1 MLTNQF
7 GRVDEANNVF
17 VNDNGTERQVG
28 QYPNVSPEEAF
39 AYFTKKFEDLDAQVR
54 LLEQRVSSG
63 ASDAKNLKMT
73 RDHLAA
79 ELVEPKAVG
88 NLNNLR
94 ERVARLEQP
103 ITEAHEKFLVERE
116 ADVAKALDE
125 KEVIAS
131 RAEAIVSNLEKINWK
146 KSTAEMTELFN
157 TWQTLQKNGPK
168 VPKAQ
173 ADPIWKR
180 FSQARAKFEAGRRT
194 YFAKL
199 DSQFKEAKGVK
210 QELVT
215 KAEALVAKGAEA
227 ANDYKKLQDL
237 WKKAPKA
244 GKLEDDLWKKFRA
257 AGDTIF
263 AAKKIAD
270 DEQSVAQKANLES
283 KLALLVEAEKIDLTN
298 LDEAKKALQGIQS
311 KWEKIGHVPR
321 TEVRNVEDRL
331 RKIEKS
337 IAEKQA
343 DLWRRSDPAAK
354 ARSNSLVT
362 QLEEAIA
369 SLEAELAKAPADKK
383 ASIKAQI
390 EARTSW
396 LEAAKKAVD

>member
-1 MLTNQF
+1 LLTNEF

-63 ASDAKNLKMT
+63 ASDAKNLKIT

-270 DEQSVAQKANLES
+270 DEQSVVQKANLES

-369 SLEAELAKAPADKK
+369 SLEAELAKAPADNK

>member
-1 MLTNQF
+1 MLTNEF

-63 ASDAKNLKMT
+63 ASDAKNLKIT

-270 DEQSVAQKANLES
+270 DEQSVVQKANLES

-369 SLEAELAKAPADKK
+369 SLEAELAKAPADNK

>member
-63 ASDAKNLKMT
+63 ASDAKNLKIT

>member
-63 ASDAKNLKMT
+63 ASDAKNLKIT

-257 AGDTIF
+257 AGDIIF

-270 DEQSVAQKANLES
+270 DEQSVVQKANLES

-362 QLEEAIA
+362 QLEEVIA

>member
-1 MLTNQF
+1 HT
-7 GRVDEANNVF
+7 
-17 VNDNGTERQVG
+17 RQK
-28 QYPNVSPEEAF
+28 
-39 AYFTKKFEDLDAQVR
+39 T
-54 LLEQRVSSG
+54 
-63 ASDAKNLKMT
+63 
-73 RDHLAA
+73 
-79 ELVEPKAVG
+79 
-88 NLNNLR
+88 
-94 ERVARLEQP
+94 
-103 ITEAHEKFLVERE
+103 
-116 ADVAKALDE
+116 
-125 KEVIAS
+125 
-131 RAEAIVSNLEKINWK
+131 
-146 KSTAEMTELFN
+146 
-157 TWQTLQKNGPK
+157 GPK

-180 FSQARAKFEAGRRT
+180 FSQARAKFEAGRRS

-215 KAEALVAKGAEA
+215 KAEALVAKGADA

-257 AGDTIF
+257 AGDAIF

-270 DEQSVAQKANLES
+270 DEQSVAQKANLEA
-283 KLALLVEAEKIDLTN
+283 KLALLIEAENMDLAN
-298 LDEAKKALQGIQS
+298 LDEAKKALQGIQA

-362 QLEEAIA
+362 QLEDAIA
-369 SLEAELAKAPADKK
+369 ALEAELAKAPAEKK
-383 ASIKAQI
+383 APIKAQI
-390 EARTSW
+390 EARSSW

>member
-63 ASDAKNLKMT
+63 ASDAKNLKIT

-298 LDEAKKALQGIQS
+298 LDEAKKTLQGIQS

>member
-1 MLTNQF
+1 LLTNEF

-63 ASDAKNLKMT
+63 ASDAKNLKIT

-362 QLEEAIA
+362 QLEESIA

>member
-1 MLTNQF
+1 MLTNEF

-63 ASDAKNLKMT
+63 ASDAKNLKIT

-131 RAEAIVSNLEKINWK
+131 RAEAIVSNLENINWK

>member
-1 MLTNQF
+1 MLTNEF

-63 ASDAKNLKMT
+63 ASDAKNLKIT

>member
-1 MLTNQF
+1 MLTNEF

-63 ASDAKNLKMT
+63 ASDAKNLKIT

-369 SLEAELAKAPADKK
+369 SLEAELAKAPADNK

>member
-1 MLTNQF
+1 LLTNEF

-28 QYPNVSPEEAF
+28 QYPNVSPDEAF

-63 ASDAKNLKMT
+63 ASDAKNLKIT

-94 ERVARLEQP
+94 DRVARLEQP
-103 ITEAHEKFLVERE
+103 ITEAHEKYLVERE
-116 ADVAKALDE
+116 AELAKALDE

-131 RAEAIVSNLEKINWK
+131 RAESIVSNLEKVNWK
-146 KSTAEMTELFN
+146 KSTAEMAELFN
-157 TWQTLQKNGPK
+157 TWQTLQKSGPK

-180 FSQARAKFEAGRRT
+180 FSQARAKFEAGRRS
-194 YFAKL
+194 YFAKM

-244 GKLEDDLWKKFRA
+244 GKLEDELWKKFRA
-257 AGDTIF
+257 AGDSIF
-263 AAKKIAD
+263 AAKKTAD
-270 DEQSVAQKANLES
+270 DEQAIAQKANLEA
-283 KLALLVEAEKIDLTN
+283 KLSLLVEAEKIDLAN

-311 KWEKIGHVPR
+311 RWEKIGHVPR

-383 ASIKAQI
+383 ASLKAQI

>member
-1 MLTNQF
+1 MLTNEF

-63 ASDAKNLKMT
+63 ASDAKNLKIT

-94 ERVARLEQP
+94 DRVARLEQP
-103 ITEAHEKFLVERE
+103 ITEAHEKYLVERE
-116 ADVAKALDE
+116 AELAKALDE

-131 RAEAIVSNLEKINWK
+131 RAESIVSNLEKVNWK
-146 KSTAEMTELFN
+146 KSTAEMAELFN
-157 TWQTLQKNGPK
+157 TWQTLQKSGPK

-180 FSQARAKFEAGRRT
+180 FSQARAKFEAGRRS
-194 YFAKL
+194 YFAKM

-244 GKLEDDLWKKFRA
+244 GKLEDELWKKFRA
-257 AGDTIF
+257 AGDSIF
-263 AAKKIAD
+263 AAKKTAD
-270 DEQSVAQKANLES
+270 DEQAIAQKANLEA
-283 KLALLVEAEKIDLTN
+283 KLSLLVEAEKIDLAN

-383 ASIKAQI
+383 ASLKAQI

>member
-1 MLTNQF
+1 MLTNEF

-63 ASDAKNLKMT
+63 ASDAKNLKIT

-270 DEQSVAQKANLES
+270 DEQSVVQKANLES